1 MAGKLL
7 KVVVALVVVALV
19 WKFVVGGDE
28 APEAP
33 QEVDRID

>member
-1 MAGKLL
+1 MAGKLV
-7 KVVVALVVVALV
+7 KAAAALLVIALV

-28 APEAP
+28 APEP

>member
-1 MAGKLL
+1 MAGKLVKTAAVL
-7 KVVVALVVVALV
+7 LVIALV

-28 APEAP
+28 APEP